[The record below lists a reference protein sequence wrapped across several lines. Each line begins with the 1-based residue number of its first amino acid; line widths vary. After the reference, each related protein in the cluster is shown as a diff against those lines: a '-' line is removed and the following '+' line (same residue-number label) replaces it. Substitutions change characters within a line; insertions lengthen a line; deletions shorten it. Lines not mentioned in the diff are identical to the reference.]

1 MAEPG
6 MPYAMTSSD
15 GPGKLNQEVQQ
26 LSQNDWQEL
35 EKKLFLQTIKR
46 APVTL
51 VRGKGARAWDD
62 RGREYLD
69 FTAGWATNSL
79 GHCSPVVV
87 KALVNQA
94 KTLMHTSSQ
103 FYTVPQLEL
112 ARLLVEHSCLNR
124 VFFCN
129 SGAEA
134 NEGAVKLARRYGKL
148 RLNGA
153 YEVITA
159 YNSFHGRTLAMT
171 AATGQTKFQE
181 PYTHLPV
188 GFINVEYN
196 NIDAIKRATGEKT
209 CAVLLEPIQ
218 AEGGVNIPNDDYLRN
233 VQAWCREKGILLIL
247 DEVQTGA
254 GRTGTLFAYEQ
265 YGVEPDI
272 MALAKG
278 MGGGVPIGGFL
289 AKENVSVFS
298 PGEHGSTYGGNPLV
312 CAAAHAA
319 LKYMIDH
326 NIPGQVKR
334 VGNYFLTKLGDL
346 RQQFDFITDV
356 RGRGLLIALE
366 FNQELGDKLLL
377 ACINRGLLVNRLK
390 PNALRFM
397 PPLIITEKE
406 VDKAVSILKE
416 ALGEIGKAKGKN

>member
-1 MAEPG
+1 
-6 MPYAMTSSD
+6 MTSAQRL
-15 GPGKLNQEVQQ
+15 GKLNREVQQ
-26 LSQNDWQEL
+26 LSQNDWQQL

-46 APVTL
+46 VPVTL
-51 VRGKGARAWDD
+51 VRGRGAKAWDD
-62 RGREYLD
+62 QGREYLD
-69 FTAGWATNSL
+69 FTGGWAANSL
-79 GHCSPVVV
+79 GHCPPVVV
-87 KALVNQA
+87 KALEKQA
-94 KTLMHTSSQ
+94 RTLIHTSSQ

-112 ARLLVEHSCLNR
+112 ARLLVEHSCLDR

-153 YEVITA
+153 YEVITT
-159 YNSFHGRTLAMT
+159 YGSFHGRTLAMT
-171 AATGQTKFQE
+171 AATGQSKFQE
-181 PYTHLPV
+181 PYTPLPV

-196 NIDAIKRATGEKT
+196 NIEAIKRATGEKT
-209 CAVLLEPIQ
+209 CAVSLEPIQ
-218 AEGGVNIPNDDYLRN
+218 GEGGVNIPDDDYLKK
-233 VQAWCREKGILLIL
+233 VQSWCREKGILLIL

-272 MALAKG
+272 LALAKG
-278 MGGGVPIGGFL
+278 LGSGVPIGAFL
-289 AKENVSVFS
+289 AKEAVSVFS
-298 PGEHGSTYGGNPLV
+298 PGEHGSTFGGNPLV

-326 NIPGQVKR
+326 NIPAQVRR
-334 VGNYFLTKLGDL
+334 VGNYFLAKLESL
-346 RQQFDFITDV
+346 KQQFDFITDV

-366 FNQELGDKLLL
+366 VNQEIAEKLLL
-377 ACINRGLLVNRLK
+377 ACLDRGLLINRLK
-390 PNALRFM
+390 PNAVRFM

-406 VDKAVSILKE
+406 VDKAVGMLKE
-416 ALGEIGKAKGKN
+416 ALGQM